1 MKKLKLYLDTSVIS
15 HIFADDTPDKK
26 TDTIKLWNE
35 ISNDKYDVYIS
46 TVTIGELNKCSE
58 PRRTQMVEKLDEID
72 YHILE
77 ETDEVIDLANEYL
90 NNDVL
95 TKKSLD
101 DCFHISYAVV
111 YNCDVIV
118 SWNFKHL
125 VNFRTINKVKVV
137 NATNQY
143 KEISIVSPNMLIEE
157 VDE

>member
-1 MKKLKLYLDTSVIS
+1 
-15 HIFADDTPDKK
+15 
-26 TDTIKLWNE
+26 
-35 ISNDKYDVYIS
+35 
-46 TVTIGELNKCSE
+46 
-58 PRRTQMVEKLDEID
+58 MVEKLDEID

-143 KEISIVSPNMLIEE
+143 KEISIVSPTMMLEKEE
-157 VDE
+157 S